1 MMAVVWRD
9 GVNLACVLSGFGHIF
24 SGSAHG

>member
-1 MMAVVWRD
+1 MMADVRQAGIDFGRVI
-9 GVNLACVLSGFGHIF
+9 SGFGHIF